1 MNKDLTYPN
10 FEWTPLETNEDAV
23 TSFLIVD
30 GERDP
35 DYSVQRMHY
44 DDRWRVWVV
53 NQDTKGLLYGSA
65 RKSQVAAYTR
75 LDAAKERLEQEWIER
90 HPQEP
95 EPVIRWGWVSDSVRV
110 IAKLYVNE
118 RLTDYNVVRFHADKH
133 WTARNDLEHIGN
145 NADIKKCL
153 DVAEEAW
160 KEIES

>member
-10 FEWTPLETNEDAV
+10 FEWTPI
-23 TSFLIVD
+23 TSDEVSAATFLMVD
-30 GERDP
+30 GEKHV
-35 DYSVQRMHY
+35 DYFILRKHNEHQWIALIQDKSTMTQCADVLGRYNDLETAKSRMI
-44 DDRWRVWVV
+44 R
-53 NQDTKGLLYGSA
+53 
-65 RKSQVAAYTR
+65 
-75 LDAAKERLEQEWIER
+75 EWKNR
-90 HPQEP
+90 HEPEP
-95 EPVIRWGWVSDSVRV
+95 EPVIRWGWVSDSVRA

-133 WTARNDLEHIGN
+133 WTARNDLEQIGN